1 LSLLKK
7 SQIDDRSEKAIDILH
22 FAFDQL
28 LNWNWLLR
36 RKIREGLMRRHEK
49 WVWEERYPVYFLRL
63 EDVLHDLEIGDEL
76 VFVLCVHLDTIHWY
90 VA

>member
-1 LSLLKK
+1 MGIGFGKNDAYQQGRAGL
-7 SQIDDRSEKAIDILH
+7 DRTYS
-22 FAFDQL
+22 
-28 LNWNWLLR
+28 
-36 RKIREGLMRRHEK
+36 
-49 WVWEERYPVYFLRL
+49 VYFLCL

>member
-1 LSLLKK
+1 
-7 SQIDDRSEKAIDILH
+7 
-22 FAFDQL
+22 
-28 LNWNWLLR
+28 
-36 RKIREGLMRRHEK
+36 MRRHEK